1 MNTQHLEPKTSL
13 VLPVLKPINMK
24 DKFLEK
30 LGDKFKSNV
39 IIIVAMEEK
48 YAYFLSCL
56 KETQKIIENEKII
69 PINIHE
75 GTLENGNLKIIEL
88 ANYID
93 ISTIYR
99 ISVENIKYF
108 AKSEYNDLPYL
119 SIFDQMKIIELLTNN
134 LSNKKNID
142 LIYIKKRNQNLN
154 NSI

>member
-56 KETQKIIENEKII
+56 KETQKIIEDEKII